1 MSFFSRKKQP
11 SASQLAASSVTVAQ
25 TPSQALAQLAAKD
38 NAAQL
43 QHLRD
48 NDSLSSNTTNGPVA
62 ALAQRQQAR
71 GSSPIIAQQPP
82 QSQQQPPPQASQHPQ
97 QRPAYPWSAR
107 RLLLPPPLI
116 IPKPGVAAS
125 NSPSPSP
132 FPRYGHALPATATS
146 SGELYLF
153 GGLVRETA
161 RNDLYLFSTR
171 DLSATLVQTGGEMPS
186 PRVGHASAI
195 VSSVLIIWGG
205 DTKTDPSSD
214 QSEKQDDGLYLLN
227 LVSRE
232 WTRVAMHGPAPAGRY
247 GHAVTMVGTKFFVF
261 GGQVDGEFLND
272 LWSFDLNTLRT
283 TTAWELCQPVGA
295 ARPAQRTGHA
305 CVTYQDRI
313 IVFGGTDGQY
323 HYNDTWSYD
332 TNTRTWSELQCI
344 GFIPSPRE
352 GHAAAVVDDVIYI
365 FGGRGVDGKDLG
377 DLAAFKMS
385 NQRWYMFQNMGP
397 APSGRS
403 GHAMASM
410 GTRVFVLGGESF
422 TPTKGDDHGIIN
434 VLDTKHIKYPDSSK
448 GPPANKVDRKS
459 STTPTPPPGP
469 PAPGSTVPNGTRAM
483 SPTGAPQDVDDL
495 RRAISPPGTRP
506 GTRTPNGAPAQS
518 SPNTKGKAPARPRR
532 DDGGD
537 VFGTDDGHGTDTGAT
552 IESIT
557 TSRDHAPSPDQTRAR
572 SPNSFSVVTRAM
584 SPTSQSGSDPYGN
597 VQPPNVASM
606 AMSGLG
612 ARSPSP
618 VVDRSRPPLDAFY
631 QPSGGSPGA
640 NGNGNGHAQG
650 KFGSTGNVTADL
662 IRDYKVK
669 EMEVETLRRREAWM
683 KTALLKASRSGFVQL
698 DEDALEAE
706 DIDFQDDTSE
716 EQRKL
721 ADMVMN
727 FRQFKTQMQTTLA
740 NQAREASERIADAE
754 RMKSAAIQEA
764 AYYRAKL
771 TAHEASTPGEVSQ
784 IERERIAE
792 LERHLTTLLAEQTQ
806 QKKTADE
813 LSDSLA
819 LQTTLLEQAE
829 ARSSE
834 ASNRADALEE
844 THHRIVREHSE
855 IRDRYVEVEATLR
868 DHADRLLGQTSLLEQ
883 KDAETS
889 HVRRQVEELSQ
900 LRDQHIRALDQAR
913 TALQAVSSR
922 SEEDQRARE
931 QITQLETD
939 IAELRGDLETR
950 KAQVEQANIRLIEV
964 ENAWAKSREEA
975 DAFRA
980 LTTGSLGE
988 LLDSHRDFR
997 ADEDRLTRGHAEKV
1011 EAMEVEATSLRKMLK
1026 EATQQLE
1033 EVQRDLSEERRRVR
1047 QTESEQTF
1055 LRSQIVGLR
1064 AQLSSSVLEQG
1075 RLRKDLA
1082 EKDNDMRGALKET
1095 ADTNI
1100 RLAMLRNYLSEHGI
1114 IPDSDEPSS
1123 NSGSASR
1130 LAELEKQLEE
1140 RSLMHERSERELNG
1154 ALRRK
1159 RELEAQLNAMS
1170 QQQDL
1175 SRSMQ
1180 SPVNQGDSDAD
1191 ARALEAER
1199 KLEETERSYKARMRQ
1214 MEEDYQLAVHY
1225 VKGTEKMMRRMKDE
1239 VTKTKTAYA
1248 SLQAELDT
1256 VRGRSST
1263 EPRRGVNGRS
1273 TPSDDNHE
1281 HLRGQLI
1288 DAQKQSQRLI
1298 NDNKDLRQ
1306 RMETL
1311 EKDLD
1316 IMKDNFVISQREF
1329 DERQTRVEEL
1339 ELEIERMNATLA
1351 VYREGSGASL
1361 LEQLTVE
1368 NTNLKRDNE
1377 QLSHKIHLLL
1387 EVDQPLKRPSSMTSS
1402 ENFEH
1407 LSNEL
1412 DDWQRQ
1418 MASSFGAR
1426 RPLSDFE
1433 SPSHLVGH
1441 ERTRSRS

>member
-43 QHLRD
+43 HHLRD
-48 NDSLSSNTTNGPVA
+48 NDSLSSNNTNGPAV
-62 ALAQRQQAR
+62 ALAQQQRQQAR
-71 GSSPIIAQQPP
+71 GASPIITQQPP
-82 QSQQQPPPQASQHPQ
+82 QSQQQQPPPQASQQPQ

-107 RLLLPPPLI
+107 RLLLPPPLV
-116 IPKPGVAAS
+116 IPKPGVAAP

-132 FPRYGHALPATATS
+132 FPRYGHALPATATT

-171 DLSATLVQTGGEMPS
+171 DLSATLVQTGGETPS

-195 VSSVLIIWGG
+195 VSSVLIVWGG
-205 DTKTDPSSD
+205 DTKTDPLSD

-232 WTRVAMHGPAPAGRY
+232 WTRVSMHGPAPAGRY

-283 TTAWELCQPVGA
+283 QTAWELCQPVGA
-295 ARPAQRTGHA
+295 ARPAHRTGHA

-332 TNTRTWSELQCI
+332 TNTKTWSELQCI

-448 GPPANKVDRKS
+448 APPAEKAGRKS
-459 STTPTPPPGP
+459 STTPTPPPGQP
-469 PAPGSTVPNGTRAM
+469 VTGSFLPNGTRAM
-483 SPTGAPQDVDDL
+483 SPTGAPQDADDL

-518 SPNTKGKAPARPRR
+518 SPNTKGKAPSRPRR
-532 DDGGD
+532 DDGD
-537 VFGTDDGHGTDTGAT
+537 VFGTDDGNGTDTGAT
-552 IESIT
+552 VESIP

-572 SPNSFSVVTRAM
+572 SPNSFSVATRAM
-584 SPTSQSGSDPYGN
+584 SPTSQTGSDPYGSA
-597 VQPPNVASM
+597 QPPNVASV
-606 AMSGLG
+606 ALGGLA

-631 QPSGGSPGA
+631 HPSSGSPGA
-640 NGNGNGHAQG
+640 NGNGHAQG

-662 IRDYKVK
+662 IRDYKAK

-698 DEDALEAE
+698 DEEALETE
-706 DIDFQDDTSE
+706 DIDFQDDISE
-716 EQRKL
+716 DQRKL

-727 FRQFKTQMQTTLA
+727 FRHFKTQMQTTLA

-771 TAHEASTPGEVSQ
+771 TAHEASAPGEVSQ
-784 IERERIAE
+784 MERERISE
-792 LERHLTTLLAEQTQ
+792 LERHLATLLAEQTA

-829 ARSSE
+829 ARSSD
-834 ASNRADALEE
+834 ASNRADTLEE
-844 THHRIVREHSE
+844 THHRVAREHSE
-855 IRDRYVEVEATLR
+855 IRDRYVDVEAALR

-883 KDAETS
+883 KDAEIS
-889 HVRRQVEELSQ
+889 QVKRQVEELTQ

-913 TALQAVSSR
+913 TALQAVASR
-922 SEEDQRARE
+922 SEEDQRARD
-931 QITQLETD
+931 QITQLEAD

-950 KAQVEQANIRLIEV
+950 MSEVEQARIRLAEV

-988 LLDSHRDFR
+988 LLDSHRDLR
-997 ADEDRLTRGHAEKV
+997 ADEDRLTRGHTEKV
-1011 EAMEVEATSLRKMLK
+1011 EALEVEAASLRKMLK
-1026 EATQQLE
+1026 DATQQLE

-1047 QTESEQTF
+1047 QTESEQTL

-1082 EKDNDMRGALKET
+1082 EKDNDLRGALKET

-1100 RLAMLRNYLSEHGI
+1100 RLAMLRNYLSENGI
-1114 IPDSDEPSS
+1114 IPDSEEPSS
-1123 NSGSASR
+1123 NSSR
-1130 LAELEKQLEE
+1130 LADLEKQLEE
-1140 RSLMHERSERELNG
+1140 RTLLYERSERELSQ
-1154 ALRRK
+1154 ALRKK
-1159 RELEAQLNAMS
+1159 RELETQLSTMS
-1170 QQQDL
+1170 QQQDRA
-1175 SRSMQ
+1175 RSLQ
-1180 SPVNQGDSDAD
+1180 SPVNQGDSDAE

-1239 VTKTKTAYA
+1239 VTRTKTAYA
-1248 SLQAELDT
+1248 SLQSELDT

-1263 EPRRGVNGRS
+1263 EPRRGVNGRN
-1273 TPSDDNHE
+1273 TPSDDSHD

-1298 NDNKDLRQ
+1298 GDNKDLRQ

-1339 ELEIERMNATLA
+1339 ELELERMNATLA

-1368 NTNLKRDNE
+1368 NTNLKRENE

-1433 SPSHLVGH
+1433 SPSHLIGH